1 MAPAGGTA
9 TEAATNPASKEN
21 ETKVNA
27 ASPSDEAAEEDSL
40 SDSSDSTSVASGDGR
55 RDEVLKGETRLL
67 APKAE
72 GDKVEE
78 EEEDSLDLV
87 KNKMKV
93 SRK

>member
-1 MAPAGGTA
+1 MAPAGITA
-9 TEAATNPASKEN
+9 TEAATNPASKED

>member
-72 GDKVEE
+72 GDKGEE

-87 KNKMKV
+87 KNKM
-93 SRK
+93 

>member
-9 TEAATNPASKEN
+9 TEAATNPASKED